1 MPPGC
6 DRFTQR
12 RVRLAG
18 EEGVT
23 TPWKFDPMVSM
34 ETARRNVRAGPRGLT
49 TSRPHEFQGK
59 IITPG
64 ANNTRME

>member
-23 TPWKFDPMVSM
+23 TPLKFDPMVSM
-34 ETARRNVRAGPRGLT
+34 ETARRNVRASLRGLT
-49 TSRPHEFQGK
+49 TSRPHEFQGRIYK
-59 IITPG
+59 
-64 ANNTRME
+64 AAKRR